1 MDDDGRYERKENKR
15 ALESH
20 YMCDRQSQADM
31 IHVDMPRPTA
41 NKSSNRRVENQ
52 REA

>member
-1 MDDDGRYERKENKR
+1 M

-20 YMCDRQSQADM
+20 YMCDTKSQADM
-31 IHVDMPRPTA
+31 IHVDMLRPIA
-41 NKSSNRRVENQ
+41 YESSNRRIENQ